1 MTPSFR
7 DFFVSGPFISPVSGF
22 FVMSYPRQLTC
33 ALLSIS
39 RHFNRGQIEDICS
52 RHAVSFCLQEVGSP
66 LVCQCFLSNQNAE
79 GSKVLWESRLLGTK
93 KLRIWLCMNTFYR
106 NVTLEPNRRIRFY
119 ETNEAQS
126 VHLRTRQLVC

>member
-1 MTPSFR
+1 MDTIIVHINLTGVALSKKPQDWGNRGTTNKEAWSFR
-7 DFFVSGPFISPVSGF
+7 DFFVSGPFVSPVSGF
-22 FVMSYPRQLTC
+22 FVMSYPHQLTC

-93 KLRIWLCMNTFYR
+93 N
-106 NVTLEPNRRIRFY
+106 
-119 ETNEAQS
+119 
-126 VHLRTRQLVC
+126 